1 MKKLFC
7 LKNNKHGFTLIELI
21 VVIAIIGILSA
32 IAVPS
37 MIGYINSAK
46 NTALKANCRNIVTS
60 GTIFAVQKLSDNS
73 AYTGKTYG
81 NTTATKD
88 ADILELSPY
97 IGKPVGD
104 WSITIDANG
113 TVTFATYTENGK
125 KCRYTGSTGVYDF
138 P

>member
-1 MKKLFC
+1 VKKLFC
-7 LKNNKHGFTLIELI
+7 LKNKHGFTLIELI

-46 NTALKANCRNIVTS
+46 NTALKANCRNLVTS
-60 GTIFAVQKLSDNS
+60 GTTFAVEKMAQNS
-73 AYTGKTYG
+73 AYLGKTYD
-81 NTTATKD
+81 NTTLATKD

-113 TVTFATYTENGK
+113 IVTFATYTENGK
-125 KCRYTGSTGVYDF
+125 QSRYTGSTGVYDF